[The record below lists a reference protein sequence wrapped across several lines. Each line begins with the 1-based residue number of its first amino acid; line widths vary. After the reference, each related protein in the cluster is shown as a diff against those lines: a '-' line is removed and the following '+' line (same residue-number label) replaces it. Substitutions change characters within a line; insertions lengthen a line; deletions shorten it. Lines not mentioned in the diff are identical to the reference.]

1 MSQIPLRTKARRKIS
16 LEVDHSVAYTLWEK
30 KLNTGLPAGITE
42 IEDALQI
49 VNRRGNCS
57 LLEKNFNI
65 SKSDRTLKSFLDDIH
80 EFKTG
85 SKTLDAWA
93 QALLVP
99 NSMLD
104 PSTTDVNV
112 LVKAIDDRDKAI
124 RDELVDFVKGTRT
137 RVDL

>member
-16 LEVDHSVAYTLWEK
+16 LEVDHSVAFALWEK
-30 KLNTGLPAGITE
+30 ELNTGLPAGITE

-49 VNRRGNCS
+49 VNRLGNCS

-65 SKSDRTLKSFLDDIH
+65 SKSDRTLKSFLEDIH

-104 PSTTDVNV
+104 PSTIDVNV

-124 RDELVDFVKGTRT
+124 RDELVDFVKGTKT
-137 RVDL
+137 RMDL

>member
-1 MSQIPLRTKARRKIS
+1 MLIEIRKRWQD
-16 LEVDHSVAYTLWEK
+16 V
-30 KLNTGLPAGITE
+30 P
-42 IEDALQI
+42 
-49 VNRRGNCS
+49 
-57 LLEKNFNI
+57 
-65 SKSDRTLKSFLDDIH
+65 FLDDIH

-124 RDELVDFVKGTRT
+124 RDELVDFVKGTKT